1 MLLSVRGNTI
11 SWGLTFCPQDM
22 VFLFDTIYNIQYDK
36 AIIKNRKRDEHEQY
50 YVIYQKRLSTM
61 PHDEELPEDAQH
73 LFR

>member
-1 MLLSVRGNTI
+1 
-11 SWGLTFCPQDM
+11 M